1 MVAIVGFMRFSVVT
15 KSHKRGYKAT
25 RDKTVAEALATI
37 LEPARIENRLR
48 LVETMPL
55 PSLSAQT
62 DPDFVLHMLIST
74 ELQPAYKARL
84 YELAGGLRYLRI
96 VEIGLHDDV
105 QERVAALL
113 VPGEPTVTFRL
124 DDDDAVGVHHVEDLR
139 RLAVPDNEGCF
150 LSHPNGIYVQP
161 VGDQLFVQEVTNLH
175 NAFGIGYLSSKG
187 ETVFHAGAHNQAG
200 VGVAVSERPRA
211 WARSIH
217 SASDSGEE
225 FMRGAPAVALR
236 PELFPE
242 FAFIDFEK
250 LRANLAPLAQDGVLK
265 RIVKLGRISS
275 LGTALRIF
283 GRRH

>member
-1 MVAIVGFMRFSVVT
+1 V
-15 KSHKRGYKAT
+15 
-25 RDKTVAEALATI
+25 ATI

-62 DPDFVLHMLIST
+62 DPDFILHMLISS
-74 ELQPAYKARL
+74 ELQPAYKARVYAL
-84 YELAGGLRYLRI
+84 ARELPYLRI
-96 VEIGLHDDV
+96 VEIGLDDDV
-105 QERVAALL
+105 QDRMAALI

-124 DDDDAVGVHHVEDLR
+124 DDDDAVGAHHVEDLR
-139 RLAVPDNEGCF
+139 GLAVPDNEGCF

-161 VGDQLFVQEVTNLH
+161 VGGQLIVQEVSNLH
-175 NAFGIGYLSSKG
+175 NAFGIGYLSSTG

-200 VGVAVSERPRA
+200 VRVAISERPRA

-225 FMRGAPAVALR
+225 FMPGAPAVSLR

-242 FAFIDFEK
+242 FSFIDFEK

-265 RIVKLGRISS
+265 RVVKLVRVSV
-275 LGTALRIF
+275 LGPALRIL
-283 GRRH
+283 GRRS